1 MKKTF
6 IFVLFVVLSCS
17 MSYGQ
22 SEHVKRVA
30 ILNVIDKSNS
40 VTDGVKAIIVN
51 KLSFAI
57 ANIPGYEAYDRVDI
71 ASIMDE
77 QKFQRTGLVDDSQ
90 IKRLGEMTGANY
102 ILVTEVAPLDEQQI
116 IITAKILDVE
126 SAQVDNE
133 TYTRTKI
140 DASELEKKCSELA
153 KTLLRW
159 TSPIDDLTS
168 EVPFFIVEQMPIFQ
182 GGGVELFRAWMM
194 QNLEYPMIALENG
207 VQGRVVVT
215 FVVEK
220 DGSVT
225 PGEILQS
232 PDKLL
237 SDEVIRLLKSAPKWT
252 PGMQRNFYVR
262 VKYTLPIEFRIP
274 DTSSVL
280 EINTNSDTEVPKDAK
295 GTRLGGKIKNW
306 FHKVLPWKN

>member
-6 IFVLFVVLSCS
+6 IFVLFVVLSYS

-22 SEHVKRVA
+22 SEHVNRVA
-30 ILNVIDKSNS
+30 ILDVIDKSNS

-77 QKFQRTGLVDDSQ
+77 QKFQRTGLVEDSQ
-90 IKRLGEMTGANY
+90 IKRLGEMTGANS

-133 TYTRTKI
+133 TYVRAKI
-140 DASELEKKCSELA
+140 DASELEKECRELA

-159 TSPIDDLTS
+159 TSPMDDLTTEEPS
-168 EVPFFIVEQMPIFQ
+168 LLVQQMPMFQ
-182 GGGVELFRAWMM
+182 NGGIEEFRKWGM
-194 QNLEYPMIALENG
+194 QNVKYPQMALENG
-207 VQGRVVVT
+207 IQGRVVVT

-232 PDKLL
+232 PDQSL
-237 SDEVIRLLKSAPKWT
+237 SDEVIRVLKSSPKWI
-252 PGMQRNFYVR
+252 PGKQGNRNVR
-262 VKYTLPIEFRIP
+262 VSYTMPFDFRIAV
-274 DTSSVL
+274 D
-280 EINTNSDTEVPKDAK
+280 SDSDAK
-295 GTRLGGKIKNW
+295 LGGKIKNW
-306 FHKVLPWKN
+306 FRKVLPWKN

>member
-6 IFVLFVVLSCS
+6 ILVLFVVLSCS

-133 TYTRTKI
+133 TYVRTKI
-140 DASELEKKCSELA
+140 DASELEKECRELA

-159 TSPIDDLTS
+159 TSPMDDLTS
-168 EVPFFIVEQMPIFQ
+168 EVPFLVVEQMPMFQ
-182 GGGVELFRAWMM
+182 NGGLEEFRKWIME
-194 QNLEYPMIALENG
+194 QVRYPRMAMEKGI
-207 VQGRVVVT
+207 QGRVVVT

-225 PGEILQS
+225 PGKILQS
-232 PDKLL
+232 PDQSL
-237 SDEVIRLLKSAPKWT
+237 SDEVIRVLKSSPKWI
-252 PGMQRNFYVR
+252 PGKQGNRNAR
-262 VKYTLPIEFRIP
+262 VSYTMPFDFRIAV
-274 DTSSVL
+274 D
-280 EINTNSDTEVPKDAK
+280 SDSEAK
-295 GTRLGGKIKNW
+295 LGGKIKNW

>member
-6 IFVLFVVLSCS
+6 ILVLFVVLSCS

-133 TYTRTKI
+133 TYVRAKI
-140 DASELEKKCSELA
+140 DASELEKECRELA

-159 TSPIDDLTS
+159 TSPMDDLTS
-168 EVPFFIVEQMPIFQ
+168 EVPFLVVEQMPMFQ
-182 GGGVELFRAWMM
+182 NGGLEEFRKWIME
-194 QNLEYPMIALENG
+194 QVRYPRMAMEEGI
-207 VQGRVVVT
+207 QGRVVVT

-232 PDKLL
+232 PDQSL
-237 SDEVIRLLKSAPKWT
+237 SDEVIRVLKSSPKWI
-252 PGMQRNFYVR
+252 PGKQGNRNTR
-262 VKYTLPIEFRIP
+262 VSYTMPFDFRIAV
-274 DTSSVL
+274 D
-280 EINTNSDTEVPKDAK
+280 SDSDAK
-295 GTRLGGKIKNW
+295 LGGKIKNW
-306 FHKVLPWKN
+306 FHKVLPWKK